1 MKSKAEEFQSIP
13 AFESEN
19 TACDRC
25 PARASHRV
33 ALERGLL
40 DFCTHHFAENETNLV
55 FKAIGILTRAIN
67 E

>member
-1 MKSKAEEFQSIP
+1 MKSKVTDTAPIP
-13 AFESEN
+13 AFEAEN

-40 DFCTHHFAENETNLV
+40 DFCTHHFVENETNLV
-55 FKAIGILTRAIN
+55 FKALGILTRTIN

>member
-1 MKSKAEEFQSIP
+1 MNFKVEDFQSIP
-13 AFESEN
+13 AFEAEN